1 MLGPTA
7 EKTRGQAGHG
17 RPGAGAAGGRLL
29 PRPGSPATDAP
40 LPAVGQQRGSL
51 LGVFGQL
58 PEQVSKQTGHFHAH
72 VPLRTSLPPAP
83 LTSAPSCWREGAQG
97 RRAPGRLG
105 AREQGGTE
113 TRCGTAVGGLAA
125 PASAPATPLRGAV
138 DSREGPGHPA
148 QRSDPQKPGQAALI
162 HGRAGE
168 ASSGRGPVTPRGG
181 AGAGLSGGGTG
192 LRALRSALARPRPP
206 CRLPASPGALA
217 FPQEVGG
224 RPGTA
229 SRRGLACWDNML
241 HMPRAQ
247 KRVCPCAGPGSPRRG
262 RSPGCPAPTWLLPP
276 PTPPHRA
283 PPAPSPASR
292 RLRLLP
298 CARPGRL
305 SPRLIVPKPESV
317 TEVPP
322 SE

>member
-29 PRPGSPATDAP
+29 PCPGSPATDAP

-97 RRAPGRLG
+97 RRALGRLG

-162 HGRAGE
+162 HGRRGKPAPGGARSLPGAVLAA
-168 ASSGRGPVTPRGG
+168 ASQVGGQGSGRSAPRWPGPG
-181 AGAGLSGGGTG
+181 
-192 LRALRSALARPRPP
+192 
-206 CRLPASPGALA
+206 
-217 FPQEVGG
+217 
-224 RPGTA
+224 
-229 SRRGLACWDNML
+229 
-241 HMPRAQ
+241 PRA
-247 KRVCPCAGPGSPRRG
+247 VFLPLLAPWLFPRR
-262 RSPGCPAPTWLLPP
+262 
-276 PTPPHRA
+276 
-283 PPAPSPASR
+283 
-292 RLRLLP
+292 
-298 CARPGRL
+298 
-305 SPRLIVPKPESV
+305 
-317 TEVPP
+317 
-322 SE
+322 